1 MPSDGQASSGYLVRH
16 GATSILLDAGPGTA
30 AALTKHFR
38 PHMLSAVY
46 ISHLH
51 SDHVYDLLPIGKKIL
66 AETTVLDPST
76 GTAHLESAPRIPLY
90 VPAGAAEKLEALAA
104 VFPVVTQ
111 PWMNTPFDLAFKL
124 IEYAPGDRFEVG
136 GISVQLELLSHVED
150 CCGIRLEADGRS
162 LVYSGDTGVT
172 DALGSTNSSP
182 PLWVS
187 RP

>member
-1 MPSDGQASSGYLVRH
+1 MICCRSEKR
-16 GATSILLDAGPGTA
+16 
-30 AALTKHFR
+30 
-38 PHMLSAVY
+38 
-46 ISHLH
+46 
-51 SDHVYDLLPIGKKIL
+51 IL
-66 AETTVLDPST
+66 AETTVLDQST
-76 GTAHLESAPRIPLY
+76 GTAHLDSAPRIPLY